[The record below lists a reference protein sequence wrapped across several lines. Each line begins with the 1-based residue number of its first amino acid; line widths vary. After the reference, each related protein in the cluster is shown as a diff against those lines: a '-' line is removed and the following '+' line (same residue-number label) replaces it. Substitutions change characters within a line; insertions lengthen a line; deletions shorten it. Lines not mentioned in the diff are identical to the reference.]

1 MSSSSSL
8 ITLAPTIITDGI
20 LDSQFNYCYVYL
32 YNRKLQY
39 IKDLTEEEILAK
51 KKKKALQQLQ
61 SSSIEQKENSIDEVI
76 EDELEKDEE
85 EHCIYNMFLP
95 QYNITM
101 NIFKLNIPEEQQDN
115 TNLNQTSEI
124 QLPMALVQ

>member
-32 YNRKLQY
+32 YNRKMQY

-51 KKKKALQQLQ
+51 KKKKAL
-61 SSSIEQKENSIDEVI
+61 
-76 EDELEKDEE
+76 
-85 EHCIYNMFLP
+85 F
-95 QYNITM
+95 
-101 NIFKLNIPEEQQDN
+101 
-115 TNLNQTSEI
+115 
-124 QLPMALVQ
+124 

>member
-61 SSSIEQKENSIDEVI
+61 SSSIEQIRK
-76 EDELEKDEE
+76 
-85 EHCIYNMFLP
+85 
-95 QYNITM
+95 
-101 NIFKLNIPEEQQDN
+101 
-115 TNLNQTSEI
+115 
-124 QLPMALVQ
+124 